1 MRRKLIS
8 FFIIILILIG
18 NLALGGVIK
27 ENDKCTVSAKES
39 TEIHEIRVAI
49 YTDEI
54 EDESFYGPYGRTR
67 YFVWALD
74 YCWQVGDI
82 IYRFNTTLLPT
93 KNLIRGELKKSNYD
107 VLIYPPDAYDEYVF
121 SRAIKILPKNWMIAR
136 QIKNFVKN
144 GGGYYGSCGGAII
157 TGDMLNKP
165 DSFFERV
172 IKRGMLDISCIDV
185 YFEGTIPLLCQF
197 AGKSPD
203 SVGATPVHLMYSG
216 FNQTDDNL
224 NYHSGICLDVPI
236 MKDNPIFDGYV
247 EETRR
252 VRWIGAPN
260 YVIPENPDR
269 TIYVLATFPAED
281 MSENVSTQNHFWR
294 YTGGVRGLIKG
305 ALKGILGQGE
315 VHYWDNLGLSMSM
328 YCLASDWEMQD
339 TLLTTN
345 FSNQPFWV
353 AEIYPN
359 ENGARIIRCTGHP
372 EHNVWWGGYIE
383 EAEDTK
389 NNNLFE
395 GLYHWKDILPENE
408 TIEDEF
414 SYNYW
419 TLRRS
424 IAWAAQ
430 IPDDDLPPMYG
441 SSEVKD
447 ISSYNQS
454 STFTL
459 DGKAERTSKGIESLS
474 LYYRFSNNNNTWGQW
489 RFYKTDA
496 TVFDGWSWDFDSSQ
510 ADGDGYYQFY
520 AQRCVR
526 YEFEWMNETAP
537 PGPDTIVRVT

>member
-8 FFIIILILIG
+8 FFIIILIQVG
-18 NLALGGVIK
+18 SLALSGVIK
-27 ENDKCTVSAKES
+27 ENDECTVSAKES
-39 TEIHEIRVAI
+39 TDIHEIRVAI

-54 EDESFYGPYGRTR
+54 EDENFYGPYGRTR

-74 YCWQVGDI
+74 YSWQVGDI

-93 KNLIRGELKKSNYD
+93 KNLIRGELNKSNYD

-216 FNQTDDNL
+216 FNQTNDNL

-236 MKDNPIFDGYV
+236 MKDNPIFNGYV

-281 MSENVSTQNHFWR
+281 MSENVSTQNHFWK

-359 ENGARIIRCTGHP
+359 ENGARIVRCAGHP

-383 EAEDTK
+383 EAEDTTD
-389 NNNLFE
+389 NNLFE
-395 GLYHWKDILPENE
+395 GLYHWKDIIPENE

-419 TLRRS
+419 TIRRS

-430 IPDDDLPPMYG
+430 IPDEDLPPIYG
-441 SSEVKD
+441 
-447 ISSYNQS
+447 
-454 STFTL
+454 
-459 DGKAERTSKGIESLS
+459 
-474 LYYRFSNNNNTWGQW
+474 
-489 RFYKTDA
+489 
-496 TVFDGWSWDFDSSQ
+496 
-510 ADGDGYYQFY
+510 
-520 AQRCVR
+520 
-526 YEFEWMNETAP
+526 P
-537 PGPDTIVRVT
+537 